1 MCEKFRGPCR
11 SSDFCPPFPPCFRFW
26 FWPAESR
33 TPPARLL
40 LHGLVI
46 VREGRALPFR
56 RRIGFQ
62 LLQQYLHRLFQLRIM
77 PFAPGF
83 GGEFASDIGR
93 NAVVLAIPF
102 FFGVVESHAGRSH
115 SAAVYD
121 RGIIVDADECP

>member
-26 FWPAESR
+26 FWPAEAR

-56 RRIGFQ
+56 RRIGFP
-62 LLQQYLHRLFQLRIM
+62 LLQQYLHRLFPLPLI
-77 PFAPGF
+77 PFPPGF
-83 GGEFASDIGR
+83 GGDFHLTSR
-93 NAVVLAIPF
+93 PRAVVLDLTVF
-102 FFGVVESHAGRSH
+102 
-115 SAAVYD
+115 
-121 RGIIVDADECP
+121 